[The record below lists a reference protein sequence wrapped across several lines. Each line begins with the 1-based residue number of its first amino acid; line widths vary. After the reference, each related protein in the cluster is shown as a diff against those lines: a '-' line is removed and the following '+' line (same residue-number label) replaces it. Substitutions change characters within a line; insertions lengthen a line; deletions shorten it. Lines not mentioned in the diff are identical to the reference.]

1 MKKIGLLSV
10 FLGCFVVANGFGQ
23 EEAEEALRAKI
34 MQTWK
39 AREAK
44 VKSAKWT
51 WKQVHWEAK
60 GSIVDV
66 GTMEYED
73 PDNFYHKQIIPP
85 RDITYDTDV
94 EFYIENNSIR
104 HHYTPQSWIPGG
116 DGLKKTPE
124 TVVWTEKKYK
134 YLYERTAGVDQ
145 PQGGIQDPKDR
156 TTVLTPY
163 LRPIFMTVRPTSKH
177 FSVYQLDQLTVVST
191 IEKVRGRP
199 CIRANITKDVH
210 LGKYQFSVWY
220 DLERD
225 YCLVRETQSIN
236 GVITR
241 QMDIDYA
248 PHDIVGWIPTR
259 WNWSRRSDP
268 KGRIDTTF
276 RAENVRAEFN
286 TSLDPALFDIEFPMN
301 TMVSDSVTN
310 TIYKVKPDGNRVIYS
325 RPSEQIASSQQ
336 WPSVLWWAGCLIGCA
351 FLIYGG
357 RWIYSRFQK
366 VAD

>member
-1 MKKIGLLSV
+1 
-10 FLGCFVVANGFGQ
+10 
-23 EEAEEALRAKI
+23 
-34 MQTWK
+34 
-39 AREAK
+39 
-44 VKSAKWT
+44 
-51 WKQVHWEAK
+51 
-60 GSIVDV
+60 
-66 GTMEYED
+66 MEYED

-116 DGLKKTPE
+116 DGLKKTPRL
-124 TVVWTEKKYK
+124 VVWTEKVEK
-134 YLYERTAGVDQ
+134 YLYEKTAGRDY
-145 PQGGIQDPKDR
+145 PQGAVKPPSDR
-156 TTVLTPY
+156 LNVLTPY
-163 LRPIFMTVRPTSKH
+163 LRPIFVTVRPTSKH
-177 FSVYQLDQLTVVST
+177 FFGYQLDQLTIAST

-199 CIRANITKDVH
+199 CIRANITKEDSQGV
-210 LGKYQFSVWY
+210 YQFNVWY

-276 RAENVRAEFN
+276 RAENVQAEFN
-286 TSLDPALFDIEFPMN
+286 TSLDPALFDIEFPVDTTVIDSITN
-301 TMVSDSVTN
+301 TMYTIFPHGKEQFYPPVANGQISRLSN
-310 TIYKVKPDGNRVIYS
+310 TTLLWCATLIV
-325 RPSEQIASSQQ
+325 
-336 WPSVLWWAGCLIGCA
+336 VLVLLI
-351 FLIYGG
+351 FLRRRIIF
-357 RWIYSRFQK
+357 RAQEK
-366 VAD
+366 A